1 MPMLCIKEFKKTFSL
16 ARKSTEYNCTSPL
29 SFITSIGALNL
40 RELRTLKIGERST
53 SYKGERNC
61 IPPVNVSY
69 ERFKPEQ
76 SI

>member
-1 MPMLCIKEFKKTFSL
+1 MPMLRIKEFKKTFSL

-29 SFITSIGALNL
+29 VIPQ
-40 RELRTLKIGERST
+40 RVETLKIGERST